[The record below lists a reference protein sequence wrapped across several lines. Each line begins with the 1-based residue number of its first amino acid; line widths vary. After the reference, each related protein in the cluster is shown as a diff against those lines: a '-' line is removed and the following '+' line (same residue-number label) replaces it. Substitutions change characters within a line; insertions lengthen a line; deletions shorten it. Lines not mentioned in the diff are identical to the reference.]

1 MGTKTHTLCERLKE
15 TVDLLVGN
23 REEHWAEWLRTAL
36 GRIEN
41 GDLSGIDHLLSA
53 YGGMGSFND
62 LVIQPP
68 HGQSLNSPDC
78 ASVNE
83 RLALLRSEMYELAH
97 EVRREAVI
105 E

>member
-53 YGGMGSFND
+53 YGGMVPAWRLLLPGRCDAGN
-62 LVIQPP
+62 VRT
-68 HGQSLNSPDC
+68 SPLGAYRC
-78 ASVNE
+78 TIKCGGCGLFRQTE
-83 RLALLRSEMYELAH
+83 F
-97 EVRREAVI
+97 
-105 E
+105 